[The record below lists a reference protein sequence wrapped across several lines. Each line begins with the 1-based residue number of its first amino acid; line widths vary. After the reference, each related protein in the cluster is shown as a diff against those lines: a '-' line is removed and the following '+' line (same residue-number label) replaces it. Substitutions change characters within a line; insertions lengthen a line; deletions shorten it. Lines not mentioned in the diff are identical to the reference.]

1 MIIVRGCRMKLRR
14 SAVLRHKDQADGHD
28 RRRVAYGRAAGDWA
42 LPRGQLRVAAICGAA
57 VMSAGVAGGRFAERP
72 PRRLRRSSRAAP
84 AWARTANR
92 EPLPAETG
100 TAAPPVGLECCA
112 TARAT
117 AYLVATQPESRASSS

>member
-28 RRRVAYGRAAGDWA
+28 RRRVADGRAAGDGA

-72 PRRLRRSSRAAP
+72 PEAQALFSRRSRLG
-84 AWARTANR
+84 ANR
-92 EPLPAETG
+92 
-100 TAAPPVGLECCA
+100 
-112 TARAT
+112 
-117 AYLVATQPESRASSS
+117 